1 MEAGSDQRLCLEPI
15 AKCLRVL
22 QVVGG
27 YPLIF
32 QKSRIVSSKFQV
44 LKTILYFLVLIFS
57 ANTFTIT
64 SWLLSMERPINF
76 SQFYKSLMF
85 SDMDFYV
92 RSAMT
97 APSLISCFVV
107 FFALEKESEN
117 VEKLCSKIDEIN
129 VKHLDGNFYQ
139 GKCKLF
145 LASSTT

>member
-1 MEAGSDQRLCLEPI
+1 
-15 AKCLRVL
+15 
-22 QVVGG
+22 
-27 YPLIF
+27 
-32 QKSRIVSSKFQV
+32 
-44 LKTILYFLVLIFS
+44 
-57 ANTFTIT
+57 
-64 SWLLSMERPINF
+64 MERPINF

-129 VKHLDGNFYQ
+129 VKHLDGNFYK